1 MNSIT
6 DDIKR
11 TGRSNIFKVSWSDD
25 ELSALRTEGADKLQ
39 RAAKSRMAQFDLHHT
54 WPRLLDLITDTA
66 IVTRLAEVFGDDSF
80 QLVETRLYP
89 KPPSADINWHID
101 FQQLECFEPSLLN
114 SDSDDFH
121 SITTWLALD
130 NVSEEMGALKMVHYK
145 YIDLHKIVRARRGE
159 TGQKNA
165 QEVMLHYRKTCET
178 EADRMREYVETLPMK
193 AGEFCLFDPR
203 DLHTGGANRTD
214 RLRLGMVM
222 RYCAN
227 NVHVNP
233 KFSKHGA
240 LRIIS
245 IRNGKPVINAAHNA
259 CADVT

>member
-1 MNSIT
+1 MSSIT

-11 TGRSNIFKVSWSDD
+11 TGRSSIFKVSWSDGD
-25 ELSALRTEGADKLQ
+25 LAALRIEGADKIH
-39 RAAKSRMAQFDLHHT
+39 RAAKSRVAQFDVHHD
-54 WPRLLDLITDTA
+54 WPRLLELITDKA
-66 IVTRLAEVFGDDSF
+66 IVSRLAEVFEDDSF

-89 KPPSADINWHID
+89 KPPNSGTNWHVD
-101 FQQLECFEPSLLN
+101 FQQLECFEPSLLD

-130 NVSEEMGALKMVHYK
+130 DVSEEMGALKMVHYK
-145 YIDLHKIVRARRGE
+145 YIDLRKIVRARREEPGR
-159 TGQKNA
+159 QSA
-165 QEVMLHYRKTCET
+165 QEVLLHYHRTCEA
-178 EADRMREYVETLPMK
+178 EAERVRDRVETLPMK

-203 DLHTGGANRTD
+203 DLHTGGANRSD
-214 RLRLGMVM
+214 RFRLGMVM

-240 LRIIS
+240 LRIIP
-245 IRNGKPVINAAHNA
+245 IRNGKPATGAARKA
-259 CADVT
+259 YADVT